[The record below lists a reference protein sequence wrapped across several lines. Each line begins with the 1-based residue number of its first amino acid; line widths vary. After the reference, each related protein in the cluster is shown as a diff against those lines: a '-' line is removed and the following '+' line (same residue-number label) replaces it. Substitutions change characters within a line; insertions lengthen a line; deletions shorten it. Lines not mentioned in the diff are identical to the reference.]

1 MSFLT
6 KLFSVPVG
14 CDMPSQGGIAGKP
27 RLPKEIED
35 IGCDTPGKG
44 GIAGKPKLP
53 KGLEDIGCD
62 TPGKGGIAGKPD
74 FSGDQLALLL
84 AAMTLKPRR
93 HSSFNPALDMTMNQP
108 HIPTYVVPPMV
119 DPGFPGGIMI

>member
-14 CDMPSQGGIAGKP
+14 CDMPNQGGIAGKP

-53 KGLEDIGCD
+53 KSIEDIGCD
-62 TPGKGGIAGKPD
+62 TPGKGGIAGKPEISAD
-74 FSGDQLALLL
+74 KLAMAL
-84 AAMTLKPRR
+84 AAMTLMQSPTV
-93 HSSFNPALDMTMNQP
+93 NTALNMATTP
-108 HIPTYVVPPMV
+108 YIPTYVVPPMV
-119 DPGFPGGIMI
+119 DPGFPAGIMI

>member
-74 FSGDQLALLL
+74 FSADKMALLL
-84 AAMTLKPRR
+84 AAMTIPRYCE
-93 HSSFNPALDMTMNQP
+93 PVPPLY
-108 HIPTYVVPPMV
+108 IPTYVVPPMV